1 MSRAARRP
9 GAERDN
15 LRTGKMTDQQQ
26 DTAVLLLAYGGPESL
41 EDISEYL
48 LDIRGG
54 RETPEA
60 LVEEITERYRAI
72 GGRSPL
78 LDITQSAAGKLSER
92 VELPVYVGMRHWHP
106 YIQDVVPQMVED
118 GVRRIIAICMAP
130 HYSSMSVG
138 AYRRRLEEALTDE
151 ELEPEPELAF
161 VNSWHTEPHYL
172 AGIAGNV
179 RETLERFPK
188 KRRDQVTVIFTAH
201 SLPLSILEHGDP
213 YDRQLH
219 ETASIL
225 AKELGLEADRWTFS
239 YQSAAQT
246 GVAWLGPQIE
256 DVVAQLAEA
265 GRRDLLIAPIGFIAD
280 HVEILYD
287 IDVEIQEL
295 AGTLDVHVERTPM
308 LNDSPELIQALAALV
323 HEQLEQIE

>member
-1 MSRAARRP
+1 M
-9 GAERDN
+9 E
-15 LRTGKMTDQQQ
+15 KMTDQQQ

-41 EDISEYL
+41 EDIPEYL

-60 LVEEITERYRAI
+60 LVEEITEHYRAI

-78 LDITQSAAGKLSER
+78 LEITQSAADKLSKR

-106 YIQDVVPQMVED
+106 LVQDVVPQMVGD
-118 GVRRIIAICMAP
+118 GVQRIVAICMAP

-138 AYRRRLEEALTDE
+138 AYRKRLEEALTDA
-151 ELEPEPELAF
+151 ELESEPELAF

-172 AGIAGNV
+172 AGIVQNV
-179 RETLERFPK
+179 RETLERFPA
-188 KRRDQVTVIFTAH
+188 RERDQVMVIFTAH
-201 SLPLSILEHGDP
+201 SLPVSILEHGDP

-219 ETASIL
+219 ETANLL
-225 AKELGLEADRWTFS
+225 AAELDLAEDRWAFS

-246 GVAWLGPQIE
+246 GVPWLGPQVE
-256 DVVAQLAEA
+256 DVVTQLAEA
-265 GRRDLLIAPIGFIAD
+265 GQRDLLIAPIGFIAD

-287 IDVEIQEL
+287 IDVKVQGL
-295 AGTLDVHVERTPM
+295 AGAFAAHVERTPM
-308 LNDSPELIQALAALV
+308 LNDAPELIQALAALV